1 MMPAKKTVKKKID
14 KTEITSEQK
23 PLKKTDETMLMESMF
38 NNIEILSDNMDF
50 LKGKIEALENKLAS
64 VASRLGLWK
73 YLPVKQR
80 EEDCKTM

>member
-64 VASRLGLWK
+64 VASRLGL
-73 YLPVKQR
+73 
-80 EEDCKTM
+80 